1 MDSFFGIGIGELIF
15 IAIIALIVF
24 GPKRLPEVIRQVA
37 RTWGYV
43 RNLTRELMAQFSEEM
58 SALEELN
65 PKKLLNELAEEPRDE
80 VRNIGHTPAKPPML
94 KAASTGAAT
103 AVQAKPAKRPAATSP
118 ASRPAVAAPDV
129 STAQTDS
136 SSAPTILPNGSLQKV
151 AVQQEPTA
159 QASEADKETKPESVG
174 AAHRVDEPG

>member
-65 PKKLLNELAEEPRDE
+65 PKKLLNELAEEPHDE
-80 VRNIGHTPAKPPML
+80 VKNTGHTPAKPPML

-118 ASRPAVAAPDV
+118 AP
-129 STAQTDS
+129 QW
-136 SSAPTILPNGSLQKV
+136 
-151 AVQQEPTA
+151 
-159 QASEADKETKPESVG
+159 AS
-174 AAHRVDEPG
+174 